1 MSASELVVEEDWDT
15 GAFRGRL
22 LLLDAT
28 EAEVEAAFLL
38 DMRPEVKK
46 GEYGEEN
53 MVVVSRLV
61 VRRSTTGF
69 VVGRVGKCF
78 WSVRLRLYIRKLM
91 TAGRQ

>member
-15 GAFRGRL
+15 GAFRGWL

-28 EAEVEAAFLL
+28 EAEVVGAFLL

-53 MVVVSRLV
+53 MVAVSRLV
-61 VRRSTTGF
+61 VVEVDDWVCG
-69 VVGRVGKCF
+69 GRVGKCF
-78 WSVRLRLYIRKLM
+78 WPVRLRLYIRKLM